1 MLHIQLAALALVGVA
16 LVASGCGGSSKTA
29 ESTTTAATAST
40 AAATSTTAVAT
51 QPTTTVQLAT
61 GRPLTRAQWIAK
73 AEAICTRTNSNIS
86 ATTAQ
91 TPKEF
96 GRAFPQIAIYEHI
109 ESQEL
114 SKLVPP
120 ASKTRDWAQIVNNLQ
135 IVSEESNV
143 IATDFQAQNYKAGVP
158 VLKAAEDLHQ
168 ELNETAKHDGFN
180 ECSHT
185 RVRRVAHG

>member
-1 MLHIQLAALALVGVA
+1 MLHIQLAALALVAVA

-29 ESTTTAATAST
+29 GSTTTTTAAST
-40 AAATSTTAVAT
+40 AAATTTAAT
-51 QPTTTVQLAT
+51 QPTTTVTLAT
-61 GRPLTRAQWIAK
+61 GKPLTHAQWIAK
-73 AEAICTRTNSNIS
+73 GEAICTRTNSSMS

-96 GRAFPQIAIYEHI
+96 GRTFPQIAIYEHI

-120 ASKTRDWAQIVNNLQ
+120 ASKTHDWAQIVNNLQ
-135 IVSEESNV
+135 IISEESNV

-158 VLKAAEDLHQ
+158 ILKAAERLHE

-185 RVRRVAHG
+185 RVRRVPHH